1 MEERLQKILSAAGI
15 CSRRASEAYLTAA
28 RVTVNGEAAQLGQ
41 RADPETDVICV
52 DGVPVKTTPKP
63 IYVMLNKPRGYV
75 TTVSD
80 EQGRKTVMDLLR
92 GIAGRIYPVGRL
104 DMDSEGLLLL
114 TNDGVLENAAERLAR
129 VRDVGG
135 LPIRPAQVRLLR
147 QDEGQAV
154 FSIVIHEGRNRQIR
168 RMCAQCGLKVQRLQR
183 VREQQLRLG
192 DLPLGKWRY
201 LTEREVAD
209 LKNRA

>member
-15 CSRRASEAYLTAA
+15 CSRRASEAYLTAG

-104 DMDSEGLLLL
+104 DMDSG
-114 TNDGVLENAAERLAR
+114 GPAA
-129 VRDVGG
+129 
-135 LPIRPAQVRLLR
+135 
-147 QDEGQAV
+147 
-154 FSIVIHEGRNRQIR
+154 
-168 RMCAQCGLKVQRLQR
+168 
-183 VREQQLRLG
+183 
-192 DLPLGKWRY
+192 
-201 LTEREVAD
+201 AD
-209 LKNRA
+209 K

>member
-1 MEERLQKILSAAGI
+1 
-15 CSRRASEAYLTAA
+15 
-28 RVTVNGEAAQLGQ
+28 
-41 RADPETDVICV
+41 
-52 DGVPVKTTPKP
+52 
-63 IYVMLNKPRGYV
+63 
-75 TTVSD
+75 
-80 EQGRKTVMDLLR
+80 MDLLR

-114 TNDGVLENAAERLAR
+114 TNDGVLAQGLLHPSHEGSKEYHVTVSGALENAAERLAR

-154 FSIVIHEGRNRQIR
+154 FSIGIHEGRSRQIR